1 MKNTREPAGL
11 LRQLTLILLT
21 TVPFT
26 IYAEWRSGPLGS
38 VYINLP
44 AGWKVLELKED
55 KVTASNK
62 AEEAF
67 FILRYYDG
75 ARFSERRPLD
85 DFVRGELGAEAGGG
99 EAFVYAG
106 REASFGKVQFL
117 LDGEGQSGFLLTV
130 EGHDIDLS
138 AVVFTSASGE
148 QAYRDMLISVLD
160 SVSIGHSS
168 IVQPGPV
175 SSYESPYPSERD
187 ELYSF
192 EFEDSEVPVVMG
204 SHELD
209 ASQELIERE
218 ARLLSLYGGTEYA
231 VKAWKRYYRLLYRDL
246 YARTAPIF
254 TSLRHHV
261 FDGKETENEIAERLL
276 RWVQTFE
283 YRRIDTMS
291 DCISPL
297 KAAVGKVGDCDS
309 RGLLYVILLHYFD
322 IDAILMVSSIYAHS
336 MAAVDI
342 EGKGARFPLDGT
354 EYLVAETTDDVD
366 IGRIDRSMS
375 NTNAWIGIDFIRFS
389 GTTIEPEGEMA
400 E

>member
-1 MKNTREPAGL
+1 MKIGREPVGL
-11 LRQLTLILLT
+11 LQLLTLILLAA
-21 TVPFT
+21 VPFSLE
-26 IYAEWRSGPLGS
+26 AEWRSGPLGK

-44 AGWKVLELKED
+44 AGWKIHEVRDD
-55 KVTASNK
+55 KVTATNK

-75 ARFSERRPLD
+75 ERFSQRRPFD
-85 DFVRGELGAEAGGG
+85 DFVRGELGAEADGG
-99 EAFVYAG
+99 EPFVYAG
-106 REASFGKVQFL
+106 REASFGEVDFL
-117 LDGEGQSGFLLTV
+117 KDGSRYAGFLLTL

-138 AVVFTSASGE
+138 AIAFTSASGGE
-148 QAYRDMLISVLD
+148 AYRDMLISVID
-160 SVSIGHSS
+160 SVSIGHSG
-168 IVQPGPV
+168 IVHPGPV

-192 EFEDSEVPVVMG
+192 EFEKRKIPVVMG
-204 SHELD
+204 SHELG

-231 VKAWKRYYRLLYRDL
+231 VDAWKRYYRLLYRDL

-261 FDGKETENEIAERLL
+261 FDGKESETEIAERLL
-276 RWVQTFE
+276 SWLQTFE
-283 YRRIDTMS
+283 YRRIETMS

-322 IDAILMVSSIYAHS
+322 IDAILMVSSVYAHS

-342 EGKGARFPLDGT
+342 EGEGARFPLEGVK
-354 EYLVAETTDDVD
+354 YLVAETTDDVE

-375 NTNAWIGIDFIRFS
+375 NTKAWIGIDFIRFS
-389 GTTIEPEGEMA
+389 GTTIEPE
-400 E
+400 